1 MKTWLKDYSA
11 GVILAVIMIFTTT
24 AYWHQTYAETRSQA
38 QQHGQEWTQGDQ
50 RTEFWNGVWENN
62 RSEYE
67 QLFMQFLLI
76 IALGQWFAR
85 KQSKD
90 MEEAV
95 RKVLVEQAHD
105 AEAKNRLAEA
115 KKRKK

>member
-1 MKTWLKDYSA
+1 MKEWLKDYSA
-11 GVILAVIMIFTTT
+11 ALILAVMMVVNTG
-24 AYWHQTYAETRSQA
+24 AYWHQTYAYTRA
-38 QQHGQEWTQGDQ
+38 EAEAHGQVWEQQDQ

-90 MEEAV
+90 MEDAV
-95 RKVLVEQAHD
+95 RKVLKERD
-105 AEAKNRLAEA
+105 K
-115 KKRKK
+115 

>member
-11 GVILAVIMIFTTT
+11 GLILALLMIVNTG
-24 AYWHQTYAETRSQA
+24 AYWHQTYAHTRAQA
-38 QQHGQEWTQGDQ
+38 QEHGQEWKQQDQ

-85 KQSKD
+85 KQQKD
-90 MEEAV
+90 MEDAV
-95 RKVLVEQAHD
+95 RKVLLELDQ
-105 AEAKNRLAEA
+105 
-115 KKRKK
+115 

>member
-1 MKTWLKDYSA
+1 MKEWLKDYSA
-11 GVILAVIMIFTTT
+11 GLVLALLMVVTTG
-24 AYWHQTYAETRSQA
+24 AYWNQTYAYTRSEA
-38 QQHGQEWTQGDQ
+38 QHHGQEWTQQDQ

-67 QLFMQFLLI
+67 QLLMQFLLI

-90 MEEAV
+90 VQDAV
-95 RKVLVEQAHD
+95 RKVLDERDTSQ
-105 AEAKNRLAEA
+105 
-115 KKRKK
+115 